1 MPERAGDG
9 GEEEG
14 GTRRPEQG
22 KAHGGGG
29 TGAGGTWEWRRGNL
43 AASTWTWRGKMGKRG
58 SGEGPKRLKW
68 AFSPGSWH
76 EPGLKVA
83 LVPVRVFNRH
93 YRWALAR

>member
-22 KAHGGGG
+22 KARGGGG
-29 TGAGGTWEWRRGNL
+29 TGAGGAWERRRGSL
-43 AASTWTWRGKMGKRG
+43 AASTWAWRSKMGKRG

-68 AFSPGSWH
+68 AFSPGSCH
-76 EPGLKVA
+76 EPGLEVT
-83 LVPVRVFNRH
+83 LVPVRVCNRD
-93 YRWALAR
+93 YRLGLAR